1 MHSEAL
7 ENVDNMKKECA
18 TLVVSKQKEVE
29 NNNRLKSTISHLN
42 SEISK
47 QNNEINATKMFWKRR

>member
-1 MHSEAL
+1 M
-7 ENVDNMKKECA
+7 ENVDNMLKECA

-29 NNNRLKSTISHLN
+29 DNNPLKSTIYHLN

-47 QNNEINATKMFWKRR
+47 QNNEINATKMFWKRH